1 MLNLLNLFFNVNSL
15 NSVENYDKI
24 YWNWWI
30 FLFSSPVCWEMY
42 EHCNEKLHVD
52 YHSSLLLVV
61 WANEWSLGSLGWLV
75 RLQSI
80 VWRRHDIQNEAVC
93 GVVQVGASGS
103 CFRTSL
109 MRYFLVLSS
118 ITPHFIYC
126 NYTDKDMCA
135 SRVFLVRQWTASF
148 LALPEYVVRGFYP
161 VITGIVLYSVK
172 VGYIFI
178 FF

>member
-1 MLNLLNLFFNVNSL
+1 MLNLLNLFFSVNSL

-61 WANEWSLGSLGWLV
+61 WANEWSLGSLEWLV

-103 CFRTSL
+103 CFRTRL
-109 MRYFLVLSS
+109 MRYFLVLS
-118 ITPHFIYC
+118 FIIRTLFIVTIRINWY
-126 NYTDKDMCA
+126 
-135 SRVFLVRQWTASF
+135 VRIEGFPGSTVNSKLFSLTW
-148 LALPEYVVRGFYP
+148 VRC
-161 VITGIVLYSVK
+161 
-172 VGYIFI
+172 
-178 FF
+178 